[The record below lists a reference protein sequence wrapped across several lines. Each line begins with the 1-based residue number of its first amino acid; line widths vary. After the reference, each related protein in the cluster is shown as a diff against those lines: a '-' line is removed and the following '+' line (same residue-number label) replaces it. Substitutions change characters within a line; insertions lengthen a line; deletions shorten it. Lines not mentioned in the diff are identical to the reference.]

1 MTSADPA
8 FKELSVGS
16 RTQISKQAFA
26 LHVVSAMKDKVQGAG
41 GGRCGANSRG
51 CEPSLGSGRAGRGG
65 GRGLGVGWGAR
76 GFAEP
81 ELAKLYPKYKK
92 SIFIESVLNY
102 LHANR

>member
-65 GRGLGVGWGAR
+65 GRGGGV
-76 GFAEP
+76 P
-81 ELAKLYPKYKK
+81 EA
-92 SIFIESVLNY
+92 SQSQSWLNCI
-102 LHANR
+102 LNIRNQFL

>member
-26 LHVVSAMKDKVQGAG
+26 LHVVSAIKDKVQGAG

-65 GRGLGVGWGAR
+65 GGGAR
-76 GFAEP
+76 GFTEP